1 MTPLEAFARQS
12 RGCASLGSPFMG
24 RLMALMAERLTDAHP
39 VGAEVLDWT
48 GDPSPN
54 ADNVPL
60 RLAGA
65 LHALKLEG
73 LALTQVY
80 PPNDVA
86 DDALWAAVQA
96 AMVEFSPRI
105 IDWLASPPQTNE
117 VRRSAVILAGL
128 AVLNRLRPGPVALFE
143 LGASGGLNLR
153 ADRFRLDGDGWRLGP
168 EHSTVR
174 LAPDWTGPAPP
185 QHLPDV
191 VARNGV
197 DLNPLDPNVEA
208 ARLRLLAYLWPDQT
222 NRLQRTE
229 AAIEIARHVPA
240 DLYTGDAGE
249 WLAGAL
255 GMCPDGV
262 TPVVVHTIAWQY
274 FPPETKSCVERAIAR
289 NPLPVARLAM
299 EAGGGR
305 GAGLTLSPEPDTP
318 PVPMGRA
325 DFHGRWI
332 DWTWSETTAF

>member
-1 MTPLEAFARQS
+1 
-12 RGCASLGSPFMG
+12 MG

-39 VGAEVLDWT
+39 VGAEVLGWT

-73 LALTQVY
+73 LALTEVY
-80 PPNDVA
+80 PPNDA
-86 DDALWAAVQA
+86 KDDALWAAVQA
-96 AMVEFSPRI
+96 AMVEFSPRV
-105 IDWLASPPQTNE
+105 IDWLAFPPQTNE

-153 ADRFRLDGDGWRLGP
+153 ADQFRLDGDGWRLGP
-168 EHSTVR
+168 EYSTVR
-174 LAPDWTGPAPP
+174 LTPDWTGAAPP
-185 QHLPDV
+185 QRLPDV
-191 VARNGV
+191 VARYGV
-197 DLNPLDPNVEA
+197 DLNPLDPNAEA

-222 NRLQRTE
+222 DRLQRTE

-240 DLYTGDAGE
+240 EINTRDAGE
-249 WLAGAL
+249 WLAAAL
-255 GMCPDGV
+255 GKCPDGV
-262 TPVVVHTIAWQY
+262 TPVVINTIAWQY
-274 FPPETKSCVERAIAR
+274 FPPETKTSAARAIAR
-289 NPLPVARLAM
+289 NPVPVARLAM
-299 EAGGGR
+299 EAGGGE
-305 GAGLTLSPEPDTP
+305 GAGLTLSPDPGVTP
-318 PVPMGRA
+318 IPLGRA